1 MNTHK
6 GLYAYQRLTYC
17 IASAPAIFQ
26 STMDQILQGM
36 NKVHCRV
43 DDILIRTEPH
53 ENLQVLDEAL
63 TRLEKHGIL
72 AKRSKCE
79 FKVPSVEFLG
89 VPRRPGR
96 KASHRLQLLEKPR
109 AQRVWKNFVPIWG
122 CSTTM
127 EMSYSIYP
135 GCYSHCM
142 NCSRKE

>member
-1 MNTHK
+1 MTASTVNTHK

-96 KASHRLQLLEKPR
+96 KASHRLQPLEKPEPKECGR
-109 AQRVWKNFVPIWG
+109 TLFLFGVAQLLWK
-122 CSTTM
+122 CHTQ
-127 EMSYSIYP
+127 SIQVATATA
-135 GCYSHCM
+135 
-142 NCSRKE
+142 